1 VSALNM
7 KAGGLSETSDRT
19 FTTTHSSHIQKNRI
33 RIEEFPEL
41 HKFQEILAQGEFG
54 PSRI

>member
-1 VSALNM
+1 M